1 VPAAPPVVLICSEAC
16 ALAEASSWF
25 VSRCALQRIAFPA
38 FRLRCAATFKAV
50 HPVGPRRTRLPS
62 VVVPTAFPL
71 SPISPWLPASS
82 FLGTL
87 RDMGNEQHRFFL
99 HAVAMIGGEPLA
111 KVDMEAYM

>member
-1 VPAAPPVVLICSEAC
+1 MLSI
-16 ALAEASSWF
+16 LDLLTRY
-25 VSRCALQRIAFPA
+25 RCNEYSKHIYPWISC
-38 FRLRCAATFKAV
+38 FR
-50 HPVGPRRTRLPS
+50 
-62 VVVPTAFPL
+62 
-71 SPISPWLPASS
+71 

>member
-1 VPAAPPVVLICSEAC
+1 MQSPLQGPDLSDATHSAGSCHKQLEWCHDSEPPLAVV
-16 ALAEASSWF
+16 
-25 VSRCALQRIAFPA
+25 RLQI
-38 FRLRCAATFKAV
+38 
-50 HPVGPRRTRLPS
+50 LPS
-62 VVVPTAFPL
+62 SMIA
-71 SPISPWLPASS
+71 WLPASR

>member
-1 VPAAPPVVLICSEAC
+1 VRPAALHLPASCLLPPASAAPQLSCAAPPQAPAAQLPGVVA
-16 ALAEASSWF
+16 
-25 VSRCALQRIAFPA
+25 
-38 FRLRCAATFKAV
+38 
-50 HPVGPRRTRLPS
+50 PS
-62 VVVPTAFPL
+62 VVL
-71 SPISPWLPASS
+71 LDPWLPASS